1 MRELNKASLSLIESF
16 EGLKL
21 SAYQD
26 SVGVWTIGWGHTKGV
41 KRGQKITREEAEG
54 FLREDL
60 AEAAHGVEKAI
71 KVDISDN
78 EFGACVSL
86 AFNIGVGAFAGS
98 SIVRYIN
105 RNQFDRA
112 ADAFLNWNHA
122 GGKVM
127 PGLTRRRQAERKL
140 FLTPDEEAHTL
151 TTSPDNDP
159 PATPPPAGADPEQ
172 VSPPATEPAA
182 DTPDVTVEAT
192 AVGKS
197 GAKKSIIAT
206 IGAGI
211 TALGVSFGDMAAQA
225 YGAVKASPVV
235 AISLLAI
242 LGAIV
247 AIYWKFSDRQLQL
260 DLQREQQAHE
270 QDMAKMK
277 YAADPHSNTVAIAP
291 AEVPVID
298 KGAS

>member
-1 MRELNKASLSLIESF
+1 MRELNKTSLSLIESF

-21 SAYQD
+21 TAYQD

-41 KRGQKITREEAEG
+41 KRGQKITREEAEE

-71 KVDISDN
+71 KVDIGDN

-122 GGKVM
+122 GGEVVK
-127 PGLTRRRQAERKL
+127 GLTRRRQAERKL

-159 PATPPPAGADPEQ
+159 PATPQTEQGAGSEAPGPA
-172 VSPPATEPAA
+172 SPPT
-182 DTPDVTVEAT
+182 TPDVTVEAT
-192 AVGKS
+192 TVGKS

-247 AIYWKFSDRQLQL
+247 AIYWKYADRQTQL

-270 QDMAKMK
+270 QDLAKMK
-277 YAADPHSNTVAIAP
+277 YAADKNSNTVAIAP

-298 KGAS
+298 KGEA

>member
-1 MRELNKASLSLIESF
+1 MRELNKTSLSLIESF

-21 SAYQD
+21 TAYQD

-41 KRGQKITREEAEG
+41 KRGQKITREEAEE

-71 KVDISDN
+71 KVDIGDN

-122 GGKVM
+122 GGEVVK
-127 PGLTRRRQAERKL
+127 GLTRRRQAERKL

-172 VSPPATEPAA
+172 VSPPATEAKVVVAA
-182 DTPDVTVEAT
+182 QPE
-192 AVGKS
+192 KS
-197 GAKKSIIAT
+197 GALKSLWVTISGTVLAVLAWIWANLEKIFGIVKDNQIDVTTVTKWAFIA
-206 IGAGI
+206 IG
-211 TALGVSFGDMAAQA
+211 GVVSMYLFRQLVLDAIRIASSTFLTHTEAQIAANPDLHD
-225 YGAVKASPVV
+225 VKIASP
-235 AISLLAI
+235 
-242 LGAIV
+242 
-247 AIYWKFSDRQLQL
+247 
-260 DLQREQQAHE
+260 
-270 QDMAKMK
+270 
-277 YAADPHSNTVAIAP
+277 AP
-291 AEVPVID
+291 KEGDA
-298 KGAS
+298 